1 MKIVSWV
8 GINVYIPDK
17 PSEKPRVKMVSW
29 VGKNTCLYLLS
40 LGDGSGSGSGMG
52 DPYPE

>member
-1 MKIVSWV
+1 MKLVSWV
-8 GINVYIPDK
+8 GKNVYIPDK
-17 PSEKPRVKMVSW
+17 PSEKKQEFLGSVKILV
-29 VGKNTCLYLLS
+29 YLLS